1 MPHFIY
7 QVHVKAVN
15 RAFKKKKIKSFF
27 NHSMYSFLTQST
39 ARIICIKHLHSRL
52 NHLHKTEYVIHI
64 QPNTRTAIQT
74 SLFLLPL

>member
-1 MPHFIY
+1 
-7 QVHVKAVN
+7 
-15 RAFKKKKIKSFF
+15 
-27 NHSMYSFLTQST
+27 MYSFLTQST